1 MIQVLGSHVV
11 TLNREVSFKVCD
23 RSEVSISWAE
33 LELTFTNKFFSEFYP
48 SELRSV
54 LAGLTTM
61 LTNIMMALVVKTF
74 TNMESLLGHSGVIW
88 LYSAACFGAI
98 LLTLSYIPETKDKS
112 LTVIHDKFARLR
124 KPERASPWVTPLS
137 SPSVNSVRKFQ
148 YKSQM
153 FTQ

>member
-1 MIQVLGSHVV
+1 MYYSTVSTDWVPITSLLVYMLAAPLGLCS
-11 TLNREVSFKVCD
+11 LPFLY
-23 RSEVSISWAE
+23 IA
-33 LELTFTNKFFSEFYP
+33 EFYP